1 MQAQATAR
9 YLRTGDRKVG
19 AVLKLIRGKKVEEA
33 LNTLRFTERRAAEMV
48 EKALRSAIANGNQ
61 GEAKLDMAKARIV
74 SCVANQGGV
83 MRNAKRFIPRAMG
96 RASGIRKK
104 QTHLTIVLS
113 DEPAAKAAGK
123 AKAKAKATAKV

>member
-1 MQAQATAR
+1 MKTQATAR

-33 LNTLRFTERRAAEMV
+33 LSVLRFTERRAAEMV
-48 EKALRSAIANGNQ
+48 EKTLLSAIANGNQ
-61 GEAKLDMAKARIV
+61 GETKLDMAKARV
-74 SCVANQGGV
+74 LSCVANQGGV
-83 MRNAKRFIPRAMG
+83 VRNAKRFIPRAMG

-113 DEPAAKAAGK
+113 DEPSSKPK
-123 AKAKAKATAKV
+123 K

>member
-33 LNTLRFTERRAAEMV
+33 LNVLRFTERRAAEMV

-113 DEPAAKAAGK
+113 DEPAAKAA
-123 AKAKAKATAKV
+123 AKKVGS

>member
-33 LNTLRFTERRAAEMV
+33 LNVLRFTERRAAEMV

-61 GEAKLDMAKARIV
+61 GEAKLDMAKARVV

-113 DEPAAKAAGK
+113 DEPAKKAA
-123 AKAKAKATAKV
+123 AKPKAKATAKV

>member
-1 MQAQATAR
+1 MQAVATAR

-33 LNTLRFTERRAAEMV
+33 LNILRFTERRAAEMV
-48 EKALRSAIANGNQ
+48 EKALRSAIANGSQ
-61 GEAKLDMAKARIV
+61 GESKLDLGKARVIK
-74 SCVANQGGV
+74 CVANQGGV
-83 MRNAKRFIPRAMG
+83 MPNAKRFIPRAMG

-113 DEPAAKAAGK
+113 DEPAVKK
-123 AKAKAKATAKV
+123 PK

>member
-19 AVLKLIRGKKVEEA
+19 AVLKLIRGKRVEEA
-33 LNTLRFTERRAAEMV
+33 LNVLRFTERRAAEMV
-48 EKALRSAIANGNQ
+48 EKALRSAIANGSQ
-61 GEAKLDMAKARIV
+61 GDAKLDLERARVV
-74 SCVANQGGV
+74 SCIANQGGV
-83 MRNAKRFIPRAMG
+83 VRNAKRFIPRAMG

-113 DEPAAKAAGK
+113 DEPAKKAA
-123 AKAKAKATAKV
+123 

>member
-113 DEPAAKAAGK
+113 DEPAAKKAA
-123 AKAKAKATAKV
+123 AKKVGS

>member
-33 LNTLRFTERRAAEMV
+33 LSILRFTERRAAEMV
-48 EKALRSAIANGNQ
+48 EKALKSAIANGAQ
-61 GEAKLDMAKARIV
+61 GEAKLDLGKARVV

-104 QTHLTIVLS
+104 TTHLTIVLS
-113 DEPAAKAAGK
+113 DEAAPEPAAKK
-123 AKAKAKATAKV
+123 TAKPA

>member
-33 LNTLRFTERRAAEMV
+33 LNVLRFTERRAAEMV

-61 GEAKLDMAKARIV
+61 GEAKLDMAKARVV

-113 DEPAAKAAGK
+113 DEPAVKAA
-123 AKAKAKATAKV
+123 AKAKAKATAKG

>member
-48 EKALRSAIANGNQ
+48 EKTLLSAIANGNQ
-61 GEAKLDMAKARIV
+61 GETKLDMGKARIV
-74 SCVANQGGV
+74 TCVANQGGV
-83 MRNAKRFIPRAMG
+83 VRNAKRFIPRAMG

-113 DEPAAKAAGK
+113 DEPASKPK
-123 AKAKAKATAKV
+123 K

>member
-113 DEPAAKAAGK
+113 DEPAAKARK
-123 AKAKAKATAKV
+123 VATKV